1 MAVKP
6 NKENIITEML
16 IELEKGI
23 SYTDCMVVNGS
34 KWLLPST
41 TFTRYWKEANSR
53 HFITQQA
60 IQKEITTQST
70 EAEKERLKSAI
81 LTKNQSLQILSDLAM
96 TAEKDSDKINSL
108 KTLADLQ
115 GWKAPTQIESKVD
128 VKSIDLTKY
137 TDDELRT
144 INELQRKGGVS

>member
-60 IQKEITTQST
+60 IQKQIVDQTT
-70 EAEKERLKSAI
+70 EAEKERLKIAI
-81 LTKNQSLQILSDLAM
+81 LTKDQSLKILSDLAI

-115 GWKAPTQIESKVD
+115 GWKSPIQTESKVEIS
-128 VKSIDLTKY
+128 KIDLNKY